1 MVNPPVGTTD
11 GRDTG
16 EAPIPVMT
24 IPPVAI
30 YFGTAVCIGP
40 IPVIIIPPVKTVPGS
55 TLGARAPGDLCPAGP
70 EAGEGGRIG
79 WMVVAGRGAC
89 LDAGRGPCPH
99 AIAPLPPIRKRAAAS
114 TR

>member
-40 IPVIIIPPVKTVPGS
+40 IPVIITP
-55 TLGARAPGDLCPAGP
+55 R
-70 EAGEGGRIG
+70 
-79 WMVVAGRGAC
+79 
-89 LDAGRGPCPH
+89 
-99 AIAPLPPIRKRAAAS
+99 
-114 TR
+114 